1 MKKDARRNR
10 QTAGEESSMLAKAS
24 TPERRGRPET
34 RVLKLHITPEE
45 AFRRIFAAAKPP
57 DLSLRKPRK

>member
-1 MKKDARRNR
+1 MAEKLKQKR
-10 QTAGEESSMLAKAS
+10 
-24 TPERRGRPET
+24 RRGRPET

-57 DLSLRKPRK
+57 NPALRKGHK